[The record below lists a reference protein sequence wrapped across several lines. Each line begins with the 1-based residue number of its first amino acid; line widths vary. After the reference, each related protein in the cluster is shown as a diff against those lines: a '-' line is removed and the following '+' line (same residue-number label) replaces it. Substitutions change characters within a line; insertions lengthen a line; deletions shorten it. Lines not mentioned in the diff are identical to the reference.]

1 MNAMNRHTKAIR
13 NDMGRLAEDARALV
27 TATADVAGEGVSE
40 ARQRLASSLES
51 GMNFAD
57 QVKEKTLEGAQAT
70 NKAVHLHP
78 YQAMGLAFGVG
89 AIAGVLCDLFAHRLF
104 NRD

>member
-1 MNAMNRHTKAIR
+1 MNRHTKTIR
-13 NDMGRLAEDARALV
+13 NDIGRLAEDARAMV
-27 TATADVAGEGVSE
+27 AATANVAGEGVSE

-51 GMNFAD
+51 GRNFVD
-57 QVKEKTLEGAQAT
+57 HVKEKTVEGGQAT

-89 AIAGVLCDLFAHRLF
+89 AIAGVLCDLFARRLF
-104 NRD
+104 NGA